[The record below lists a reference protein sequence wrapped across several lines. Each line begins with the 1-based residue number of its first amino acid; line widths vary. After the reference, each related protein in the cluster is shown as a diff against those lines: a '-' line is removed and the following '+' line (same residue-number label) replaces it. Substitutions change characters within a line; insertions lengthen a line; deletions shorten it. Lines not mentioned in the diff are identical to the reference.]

1 MKLFNLLTVYPAFF
15 ESFKDHGLVKKA
27 LENKYIDINTV
38 DLRDYTEDKHR
49 RVDFKPY
56 GGGPGMV
63 IQYMPVKNALK
74 ALPLSKTILLSPQ
87 GKILTQ
93 EKLKNLSEEKSLTFI
108 CGRYEG

>member
-1 MKLFNLLTVYPAFF
+1 
-15 ESFKDHGLVKKA
+15 
-27 LENKYIDINTV
+27 
-38 DLRDYTEDKHR
+38 
-49 RVDFKPY
+49 
-56 GGGPGMV
+56 MV
-63 IQYMPVKNALK
+63 TQYMPVKNALK